1 MKKSNHSIFIFLLAI
16 AGLTATAF
24 IPVNNQK
31 PKIAG
36 TWDMSVQSSMGNGT
50 PVMTLKQ
57 DNDTLISGTYN
68 GQLGEAPVKGVIK
81 GLDVM
86 LEFNIS
92 GNIIQYTGVI
102 DGDNMKGKVKFGSL
116 GEGTFTGKRRESTK

>member
-1 MKKSNHSIFIFLLAI
+1 MKNSKGLIFFFIIGILS
-16 AGLTATAF
+16 LTAIAF

>member
-1 MKKSNHSIFIFLLAI
+1 MKKSNSSIIIFLLAI
-16 AGLTATAF
+16 LSLTAIAF

-36 TWDMSVQSSMGNGT
+36 TWDMNVQSTMGSGT
-50 PVMTLKQ
+50 PVMALKQ

-81 GLDVM
+81 GSDVV

-92 GNIIQYTGVI
+92 GNMIQYTGIV

-116 GEGTFTGKRRESTK
+116 GEGSFTGKRRESTK

>member
-1 MKKSNHSIFIFLLAI
+1 MKNSKGLIFFFIIGILS
-16 AGLTATAF
+16 LTAIAF

-36 TWDMSVQSSMGNGT
+36 TWDMNVQSSMGNGT

>member
-1 MKKSNHSIFIFLLAI
+1 MKNSKGPIFFFIIGILS
-16 AGLTATAF
+16 LTAIAF

-36 TWDMSVQSSMGNGT
+36 TWDMNVQSSMGNGT